1 MTEDVTGHAAG
12 HESGNATGGV
22 ALTLD
27 LGNSS
32 VSVACVGPAG
42 AVRLAANKVGELDA
56 QLLVG
61 CLERAAA
68 GGASPRF
75 AAISAVGTLAEEQRL
90 RGLLEG
96 MGLGVVVNPD
106 SGLELRLD
114 HPETC
119 GRDRLYGARGAL
131 EELGRGA
138 RPAGVLVVDAGTAV
152 TVDAV
157 LPTAAGGVFLGGA
170 IAPGPGTLAEGLTQ
184 AGARLPDFTLRA
196 DAPALGRS
204 TEEALQAGVVV
215 GFRGA
220 VELLARSIVE
230 EAFGGAAGVEGFV
243 TGGARHLAFDGV
255 AAGLGR
261 RPTEVELLVHLGLAA
276 AARPCFP

>member
-1 MTEDVTGHAAG
+1 M
-12 HESGNATGGV
+12 
-22 ALTLD
+22 LTLD

-32 VSVACVGPAG
+32 ASVARVGPGG
-42 AVRLAANKVGELDA
+42 AERLAACKVGELDA
-56 QLLVG
+56 SILGG

-68 GGASPRF
+68 CGERPRL
-75 AAISAVGTLAEEQRL
+75 AAISAVGTLSEEHRL

-96 MGLGVVVNPD
+96 LGLTVAVNPD
-106 SGLELRLD
+106 AGLELRLD
-114 HPETC
+114 QPETC

-131 EELGRGA
+131 EQLGRGP

-157 LPTAAGGVFLGGA
+157 QPTVDGGAFLGGA
-170 IAPGPGTLAEGLTQ
+170 IAPGPGTLSEGLTR
-184 AGARLPDFTLRA
+184 AGARLPDFSIRVDT
-196 DAPALGRS
+196 PALGRS

-220 VELLARSIVE
+220 VETLCRSIAN
-230 EAFGGAAGVEGFV
+230 EAFGGPERVEGFV
-243 TGGARHLAFDGV
+243 TGGARGFALDGV

-276 AARPCFP
+276 AARRCFQ

>member
-1 MTEDVTGHAAG
+1 MTGG
-12 HESGNATGGV
+12 QATGDV
-22 ALTLD
+22 VLTLD

-32 VSVACVGPAG
+32 ASVARVSPGG
-42 AVRLAANKVGELDA
+42 AERLAACKVGELNT
-56 QLLVG
+56 LLLGG
-61 CLERAAA
+61 CLDRAASC
-68 GGASPRF
+68 GERPRF

-96 MGLGVVVNPD
+96 MGLGVTVNPD
-106 SGLELRLD
+106 PGLELRLD

-119 GRDRLYGARGAL
+119 GRDRLYAARGAL
-131 EELGRGA
+131 EELGRE
-138 RPAGVLVVDAGTAV
+138 PLPVGVLVVDAGTAV
-152 TVDAV
+152 TVDAL

-170 IAPGPGTLAEGLTQ
+170 IAPGPGTLAEGLTR
-184 AGARLPDFTLRA
+184 AGARLPDFTLKQ

-204 TEEALQAGVVV
+204 TEEALQSGVVV

-220 VELLARSIVE
+220 VEALSRSIAQ
-230 EAFGGAAGVEGFV
+230 EAFGGTTGVEGFV
-243 TGGARHLAFDGV
+243 TGGARSLALEGV

-276 AARPCFP
+276 AAQPYSS